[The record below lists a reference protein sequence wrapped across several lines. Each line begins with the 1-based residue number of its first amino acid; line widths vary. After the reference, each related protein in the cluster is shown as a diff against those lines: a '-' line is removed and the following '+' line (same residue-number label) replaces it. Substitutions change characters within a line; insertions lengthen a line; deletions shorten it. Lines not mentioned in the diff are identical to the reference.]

1 MILGFVVITFLFSYA
16 AFGQQAKLETLVSVH
31 VLFRHGDRTPTF
43 SYPTDPYIN
52 WSWPDGA
59 GALTNKGKS
68 QMYQLGKFLR
78 TFYSNYL
85 RDTYNSK
92 ELVVKSSYA
101 ARCQMSAAAL
111 LAGLY
116 PPKGSQIWNED
127 LLWQP
132 IPVNPIPREMD
143 NLIVARV
150 PCSAFTEEKK
160 KSDEELANGLTSEQ
174 KKLLE
179 YLSEHIGMKISD
191 ISTAESLYYT
201 LSIEKDSGLTLPSWT
216 NKIFPEP
223 LKSVAIMTLLSYS
236 RTLPLKRFQ
245 SGPLLGEW
253 LSHMESDKEIRS
265 PLMYLYSGH
274 DLTIVN
280 AMRSLGLM
288 TPTPWFPDYGATLLI
303 ELHRLIDSNEKPNY
317 VVKILYLESGT
328 SEKPNELKLPNCDL
342 QCPLEEFKRI
352 VEPVIPKDWYEECFK
367 QT

>member
-1 MILGFVVITFLFSYA
+1 MREIRSSRRHTFLAVMILGFVVITFLFSYA

-31 VLFRHGDRTPTF
+31 V
-43 SYPTDPYIN
+43 
-52 WSWPDGA
+52 
-59 GALTNKGKS
+59 KGKS

-245 SGPLLGEW
+245 SDFLCNIPGPLLGEW